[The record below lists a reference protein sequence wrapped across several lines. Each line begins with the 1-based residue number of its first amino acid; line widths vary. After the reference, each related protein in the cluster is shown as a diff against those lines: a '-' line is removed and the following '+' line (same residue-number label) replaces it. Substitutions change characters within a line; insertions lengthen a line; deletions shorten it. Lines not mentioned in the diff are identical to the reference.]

1 MSEEKEKYLGE
12 SLLSQQPKK
21 KMSLVLKDK
30 TVTTQ
35 KLADKSV
42 TPQKVSEDFVNK
54 VVKPAV
60 DKAKADLQNQIN
72 SLVVSGQAIS
82 NELGDNPNIAI
93 SQKTLTEKLNE
104 IYEALA
110 NDEDLENID
119 VLYFTDYLEE
129 KPEGGINY
137 STLNCT
143 NEEGDITYIVED
155 NVFALHLGDTYYL
168 NWSKTSVRESS
179 TEYNKIIE
187 GDIYVM
193 RDDKLYYFVVTST
206 NEDLHI
212 DNALDPESDNPI
224 SNKAVWKEFNDRAPL
239 VGEVTLTDA
248 SGNNSYTGTCS
259 ITVSE
264 VLNAIKAGRQVFL
277 TEKEYYNK
285 TILITQSSDN
295 SYSAATGIA
304 ISNGIIYEIV
314 FAADIGPNYI
324 IMYERNT
331 GVAID
336 STLSSVSENPVKN
349 SVITKA
355 IGDLRSYVNGTVNPR
370 IDVLEAIQHGSSLL
384 PFNYATEVNNIVPI
398 PPSQAIYNGEGGS
411 LVMHIPSG
419 KVLLRVNN
427 GNAFVYYLGWTANGN
442 RRASSAYEN
451 LNDVFLWR
459 NIDNEPH
466 IYTFNSSLKRLVEIS
481 GENNTSNAILKI
493 DGIIKSNRD
502 PFIDETTEFT
512 DSGGKVYYS
521 ELRKVFVIEYDNDY
535 YTQWDTEDRGT
546 SEDYQNAEL
555 IYMYTDSVLSIYK
568 ATASGLVG
576 IGTQEVDQTITSD
589 SDNPVTSSA
598 IYDALATKQDVL
610 QSGINIKTINQQPLL
625 GEGNI
630 TLESPSVI
638 TVVYEGS
645 SPTDKPGIWNAGS
658 LYYDNVNW
666 KLYVQTVNGQFNGA
680 SVPLRNGC
688 LYLVLAPVRR
698 LYYYNSSLS
707 NKLEPV
713 LVVDNA
719 LNNSSVNPVE
729 NKAIGQEINYI
740 KENYALLDTLEEWKI
755 KLNTVWEELFPT
767 PDITP
772 SDDGTDPG
780 DPNVFSNIF
789 DPGKANNGELNIDTT
804 IDGAHVSLEENVD
817 KITPELV
824 RAAWDKLDVTPIADG
839 LTVVTDLENIPSSG
853 KYIVTAEA
861 AGFDPGISASA
872 TSTKDATKTVGKYNA
887 DLLTSLASKTGTY
900 ANCAG
905 VTLDQIYLIS
915 LTDKYITLEKD
926 FSIDGEV
933 EEERVGGFT
942 SSKGFFKTAYSL
954 NLNKAIFNGS
964 NNCDWFTIDTV
975 KGIEQLLVTDCYF
988 NKPNES
994 YHLFYILQNSDTPF
1008 KNSDTY
1014 ELREDYCI
1022 NYLLFADNE
1031 YHGVYFIYA
1040 DTIRINKGALIVGN
1054 ELYDNRITSIN
1065 FGIANGSNDRLWRGY
1080 TCCPIWIVD
1089 NDFRGVE
1096 RILRKTTSYTTYYTA
1111 VSAEGHAVYMLHN
1124 TISNYITGNG
1134 TGDGAGLFPATY
1146 DAYLSTVVA
1155 CFCNNTITNLL
1166 KLSNVRGTFGTSK
1179 AKSTSIPSGVGTHKR
1194 PYRVYINNEYSIDET
1209 AITTLWNSEK
1219 IAGIDDEVTL
1229 ENVLALHLGYS
1240 TNDFCSKYIF
1250 NDNKIYYP
1258 RIDGAAASNPVSA
1271 DVIEINNN
1279 IFTRSKNNSLPMKFN
1294 WRTDPESQC
1303 PFIFNCHS
1311 GTKEGNKI
1319 EVSNNEFNIEDNPVH
1334 LLVVRKSM
1342 SKPNAPYTNNIIV
1355 SGNTVYNNNA
1365 LLGLYAYDKY
1375 VVFPNRNPDET
1386 VTLST
1391 LPKFATPGYM
1401 TYLSSNNCQYRCT
1414 GGVYTMP
1421 KIYFKSNYIPHSIT
1435 ERDNMQANKKG
1446 VYTVYTFN
1454 SPGIDYTLRIT
1465 SEETVTVHLQGTY
1478 NGIKAI
1484 QEAFGKAIFD
1494 AGYYIYEAD
1503 YYSTNP
1509 LTDTNGNIIYKTD
1522 AKGNQ
1527 VKQYYQFGILSAIM
1541 PKATSGFITYEYE
1554 PVVSGVDLFIK
1565 CTHGTLGDG
1574 VYNWFS
1580 PTNYQDISWELVS
1593 GEEPLEEFDTVETY
1607 QELPVNAEQGDIIHV
1622 TGSDEY
1628 YKCVTAGTPC
1638 IMNFAFRSKNEDG
1651 SSAGGTT
1658 FDDETFSVPLNSMET
1673 IQFTL
1678 DGTYESIS
1686 EIANVFYNQVLSEGY
1701 RYDYD
1706 VSGSAGNIVREN
1718 NTSYGISYI
1727 QFKAKNNGKAPWHM
1741 YGSAY
1746 KYTNLDPY
1754 YDEENTIYKQIILN
1768 AASPKINIQAHT
1780 SSSKYQGKVDL
1791 GSDPVWEKI
1800 SREEAYRQKYNPYD
1814 DSVDPN
1820 EEYAYNN
1827 EGDIDNEDVN

>member
-30 TVTTQ
+30 TVTAQ
-35 KLADKSV
+35 KLADKAV
-42 TPQKVSEDFVNK
+42 TPQKVSDDFVNK
-54 VVKPAV
+54 IVKPSV
-60 DKAKADLQNQIN
+60 DRAKADLQNQID

-137 STLNCT
+137 STLNCI
-143 NEEGDITYIVED
+143 NEGGDITYIVED

-179 TEYNKIIE
+179 TEYNKIID

-193 RDDKLYYFVVTST
+193 RDDKLYYFVVAST

-239 VGEVTLTDA
+239 IGEVTLTDA

-259 ITVSE
+259 ITISE
-264 VLNAIKAGRQVFL
+264 VLNAFKAGRQVFL

-314 FAADIGPNYI
+314 FAADLGPNYI

-331 GVAID
+331 GVAVD

-355 IGDLRSYVNGTVNPR
+355 IGDLRSYVNGTVSPR
-370 IDVLEAIQHGSSLL
+370 IDALEAIQHGSSLL
-384 PFNYATEVNNIVPI
+384 PFDGTFSTPSNQFVPSATPYE
-398 PPSQAIYNGEGGS
+398 AEGGK
-411 LVMHIPSG
+411 LMLHTLSG
-419 KVLLRVNN
+419 KMLLRVVENN
-427 GNAFVYYLGWTANGN
+427 KFVYYTTWTANDN
-442 RRASSAYEN
+442 RRASSAYSN
-451 LNDVFLWR
+451 LNDVFLWEVT
-459 NIDNEPH
+459 DNEPH
-466 IYTFNSSLKRLVEIS
+466 IYTFNSSLKRLVEVAGES
-481 GENNTSNAILKI
+481 GLSNAILKI
-493 DGIIKSNRD
+493 DGIIKADRD

-512 DSGGKVYYS
+512 DTGGSVYYS
-521 ELRKVFVIEYDNDY
+521 ELRKTFVIGFEGDY
-535 YTQWDTEDRGT
+535 YTIWDTEDKGT

-555 IYMYTDSVLSIYK
+555 IYTYTNNALNIYK
-568 ATASGLVG
+568 ATPSGLVS
-576 IGTQEVDQTITSD
+576 IGSQEVDQTITSD
-589 SDNPVTSSA
+589 SDNPVASSA

-638 TVVYEGS
+638 TVAYEGS

-688 LYLVLAPVRR
+688 LYLVLTPVRR

-719 LNNSSVNPVE
+719 LNNNSVNPVE

-740 KENYALLDTLEEWKI
+740 KENYALLDALEEWKI

-772 SDDGTDPG
+772 SDDDTDPG
-780 DPNVFSNIF
+780 EPNVFSNIF
-789 DPGKANNGELNIDTT
+789 DPEKANNGELNIDTT

-839 LTVVTDLENIPSSG
+839 LTVVTDLNNIPSSG

-861 AGFDPGISASA
+861 AGFDPGTSIDAA
-872 TSTKDATKTVGKYNA
+872 STKDATKTVGGYNA
-887 DLLTSLASKTGTY
+887 ALLTSIASKTGTY

-905 VTLDQIYLIS
+905 VKLDQVYLI
-915 LTDKYITLEKD
+915 TPTGYRITLEKD

-933 EEERVGGFT
+933 DGERVGGLT
-942 SSKGFFKTAYSL
+942 TKKGFFDTTHSL
-954 NLNKAIFNGS
+954 NLNKANFTWTVANSYVFFNI
-964 NNCDWFTIDTV
+964 NYTE
-975 KGIEQLLVTDCYF
+975 GIEQLLVTGCSFYKPTDSYALF
-988 NKPNES
+988 NIPLSSVSPFE
-994 YHLFYILQNSDTPF
+994 NSNTWVL
-1008 KNSDTY
+1008 NSK
-1014 ELREDYCI
+1014 YCI
-1022 NYLLFADNE
+1022 DYMLFADNE
-1031 YHGVYFIYA
+1031 YTGVYFIKT
-1040 DTIRINKGALIVGN
+1040 DSIRINKAALIIGN
-1054 ELYDNRITSIN
+1054 TFNHTYSHPLH
-1065 FGIANGSNDRLWRGY
+1065 FGIQNCEDDDDPAKVEEAQNRLKRGY

-1089 NDFRGVE
+1089 NEFNGRDG
-1096 RILRKTTSYTTYYTA
+1096 ILRPTSSGSYYA
-1111 VSAEGHAVYMLHN
+1111 SVLAEGHAVYMLHN
-1124 TISNYITGNG
+1124 DINNYISGYGST
-1134 TGDGAGLFPATY
+1134 TTPTY
-1146 DAYLSTVVA
+1146 DAYISTVVA
-1155 CFCNNTITNLL
+1155 CFCNNKVSNLL
-1166 KLSNVRGTFGTSK
+1166 KLVNTRGTFGTCK
-1179 AKSTSIPSGVGTHKR
+1179 AKSSGIPKGLSAYKR
-1194 PYRVYINNEYSIDET
+1194 PFRIYVGNEYSIDEDY
-1209 AITTLWNSEK
+1209 ISGLWANRTSAD
-1219 IAGIDDEVTL
+1219 INLDRGVSL

-1240 TNDFCSKYIF
+1240 THDLCSKIIF

-1258 RIDGAAASNPVSA
+1258 RIDGCAAGNPLSA

-1279 IFTRSKNNSLPMKFN
+1279 VFTASKNNDLPMKFN
-1294 WRTDPESQC
+1294 WFTDPESEC

-1311 GTKEGNKI
+1311 GRKDGNKI
-1319 EVSNNEFNIEDNPVH
+1319 EVSNNNFNIEDNPVH
-1334 LLVVRKSM
+1334 LLVVRSGT
-1342 SKPNAPYTNNIIV
+1342 SSSHPPYTNNIIV
-1355 SGNTVYNNNA
+1355 GGNTVYNNNA
-1365 LLGLYAYDKY
+1365 LLGLYAGKQYI
-1375 VVFPNRNPDET
+1375 VFPNRNSDQVIALP
-1386 VTLST
+1386 S
-1391 LPKFATPGYM
+1391 LPKFATPGY
-1401 TYLSSNNCQYRCT
+1401 YISSNNCLYKCIE
-1414 GGVYTMP
+1414 GEYSMP
-1421 KIYFKSNYIPHSIT
+1421 KIYLTADYTPHSVV
-1435 ERDNMQANKKG
+1435 ERNNMKANGQG
-1446 VYTVYTFN
+1446 VYTKYSFS
-1454 SPGIDYTLRIT
+1454 SPGMDYTLRIT
-1465 SEETVTVHLQGTY
+1465 SEESVTVHLQGVY
-1478 NGIKAI
+1478 DGIDAI
-1484 QEAFGKAIFD
+1484 QEAFGKALFD
-1494 AGYYIYEAD
+1494 AGYYMYEAGFS
-1503 YYSTNP
+1503 YYDLKDS
-1509 LTDTNGNIIYKTD
+1509 NGNQIYKNDGKT
-1522 AKGNQ
+1522 KE
-1527 VKQYYQFGILSAIM
+1527 QYPFGKVISAM
-1541 PKATSGFITYEYE
+1541 PKATSGFITYGKHSIGNKNLY
-1554 PVVSGVDLFIK
+1554 VSCGFGSFGV
-1565 CTHGTLGDG
+1565 T
-1574 VYNWFS
+1574 NWFS
-1580 PTNYQDISWELVS
+1580 TENRKDIAWEL
-1593 GEEPLEEFDTVETY
+1593 EEGTVPLEEFDTVETY

-1686 EIANVFYNQVLSEGY
+1686 EIATVFYNQVLSEGY

-1706 VSGSAGNIVREN
+1706 ISGSAGNVVREN
-1718 NTSYGISYI
+1718 NTSYGISYV

-1741 YGSAY
+1741 NGNPY
-1746 KYTNLDPY
+1746 KYTNLNPY

-1768 AASPKINIQAHT
+1768 AVSPKINIQAHPN
-1780 SSSKYQGKVDL
+1780 SSKQQGKVDL

-1800 SREEAYRQKYNPYD
+1800 TREEAYRQKYNPHD

-1820 EEYAYNN
+1820 DDYIYGE
-1827 EGDIDNEDVN
+1827 DDDTDNENIN

>member
-60 DKAKADLQNQIN
+60 DKAKADLQNQID

-137 STLNCT
+137 SILNCT

-259 ITVSE
+259 ITISE

-277 TEKEYYNK
+277 TEKEHFNK

-304 ISNGIIYEIV
+304 ISYGIIYEIV
-314 FAADIGPNYI
+314 FAADLGPNYI

-331 GVAID
+331 GVAVD
-336 STLSSVSENPVKN
+336 STLSSISENPVKN

-384 PFNYATEVNNIVPI
+384 PFDGTFSTPSNQFVPSI
-398 PPSQAIYNGEGGS
+398 TPYEAEGGK
-411 LVMHIPSG
+411 LMLHVPSG
-419 KVLLRVNN
+419 RVLLRVVENN
-427 GNAFVYYLGWTANGN
+427 KFAYYTTWTANDN
-442 RRASSAYEN
+442 RRASSAYSN
-451 LNDVFLWR
+451 LNDVFLWEV
-459 NIDNEPH
+459 IDDEPH
-466 IYTFNSSLKRLVEIS
+466 IYTFNSSLKRLIEVAGRS
-481 GENNTSNAILKI
+481 GMSNAVLKI
-493 DGIIKSNRD
+493 DGVLKADRD

-512 DSGGKVYYS
+512 DTGGSVYYS
-521 ELRKVFVIEYDNDY
+521 ELRKTFVIGFEGDY
-535 YTQWDTEDRGT
+535 YTNWDTEDKGT
-546 SEDYQNAEL
+546 SEDYQNADL
-555 IYMYTDSVLSIYK
+555 IYTYTNNALNIYK
-568 ATASGLVG
+568 ATPSGLVG
-576 IGTQEVDQTITSD
+576 IGSQEVDQTITSD

-598 IYDALATKQDVL
+598 IYDALAAKQDVL
-610 QSGINIKTINQQPLL
+610 QSGINIKTINQQSLL

-638 TVVYEGS
+638 TVAYEGS

-666 KLYVQTVNGQFNGA
+666 KLYVQTVNGQFNGTQ
-680 SVPLRNGC
+680 VPLRNGC
-688 LYLVLAPVRR
+688 LYLVLTPVRR

-719 LNNSSVNPVE
+719 LNNNSVNPVE
-729 NKAIGQEINYI
+729 NKAIGQEIDYI

-767 PDITP
+767 PNITP
-772 SDDGTDPG
+772 SDDDTDPG
-780 DPNVFSNIF
+780 EPNVFSNIF
-789 DPGKANNGELNIDTT
+789 DPKKANNGELNIDTT

-839 LTVVTDLENIPSSG
+839 LTVVTE
-853 KYIVTAEA
+853 
-861 AGFDPGISASA
+861 
-872 TSTKDATKTVGKYNA
+872 YNA

-915 LTDKYITLEKD
+915 LTGKYITLEKD

-964 NNCDWFTIDTV
+964 NDCDWFTIDTV

-988 NKPNES
+988 NKPNDS
-994 YHLFYILQNSDTPF
+994 YHLFYILQNNDLPF
-1008 KNSDTY
+1008 EDPSTY
-1014 ELREDYCI
+1014 KLNKAYSIDYI
-1022 NYLLFADNE
+1022 LFADNE
-1031 YHGVYFIYA
+1031 YEGTYFIYG
-1040 DTIRINKGALIVGN
+1040 DSVRINKAALVIGN
-1054 ELYDNRITSIN
+1054 QLSGNKLVSIQ
-1065 FGIANGSNDRLWRGY
+1065 FGIQNCTNKKDPVEVEKAQNRLKRGY

-1089 NDFRGVE
+1089 NDFQGMPHIFRNT
-1096 RILRKTTSYTTYYTA
+1096 KAWSPYYCS
-1111 VSAEGHAVYMLHN
+1111 VLAEGHAVYMLHN
-1124 TISNYITGNG
+1124 RISNFISGYG
-1134 TGDGAGLFPATY
+1134 TGDGRNYSVATY
-1146 DAYLSTVVA
+1146 DAYLSTTVA
-1155 CFCNNTITNLL
+1155 CFCNNTVTNLL
-1166 KLSNVRGTFGTSK
+1166 KLVNKRGTFGTAKS
-1179 AKSTSIPSGVGTHKR
+1179 KSTSIPSGMGGYKI
-1194 PYRVYINNEYSIDET
+1194 PYRIYANNEYSIDESF
-1209 AITTLWNSEK
+1209 ISELWEEEK
-1219 IAGIDDEVTL
+1219 NETVDAEVTL

-1240 TNDFCSKYIF
+1240 TNDLCSKFLF
-1250 NDNKIYYP
+1250 NNNKIYYP
-1258 RIDGAAASNPVSA
+1258 RIDGCAAANPLSA

-1279 IFTRSKNNSLPMKFN
+1279 VFTASKTNDSIPMKFN
-1294 WRTDPESQC
+1294 WFTDPETEC
-1303 PFIFNCHS
+1303 PFIFSCHS
-1311 GTKEGNKI
+1311 GQKDGNKI
-1319 EVSNNEFNIEDNPVH
+1319 EVSNNNFNIEDNPVH
-1334 LLVVRKSM
+1334 LLVVRSGT
-1342 SKPNAPYTNNIIV
+1342 SSSHPPYTNNIIV
-1355 SGNTVYNNNA
+1355 GGNTVYNNNA
-1365 LLGLYAYDKY
+1365 LLGLYAGKQYI
-1375 VVFPNRNPDET
+1375 VFPNRNSDQVIVLP
-1386 VTLST
+1386 S
-1391 LPKFATPGYM
+1391 LPKFATPGY
-1401 TYLSSNNCQYRCT
+1401 YISSNNCLYKCIE
-1414 GGVYTMP
+1414 GEYSMP
-1421 KIYFKSNYIPHSIT
+1421 KIYLTADYTPHSVV
-1435 ERDNMQANKKG
+1435 ERNNMKANGQG
-1446 VYTVYTFN
+1446 VYTKYSFS
-1454 SPGIDYTLRIT
+1454 SPGMDYTLKIT
-1465 SEETVTVHLQGTY
+1465 SEESVIVHLQGVY
-1478 NGIKAI
+1478 DGIDAI
-1484 QEAFGKAIFD
+1484 QEAFGKALFD
-1494 AGYYIYEAD
+1494 AGYYMYEAGFS
-1503 YYSTNP
+1503 YYDLKDS
-1509 LTDTNGNIIYKTD
+1509 NGNQIYKSDGKT
-1522 AKGNQ
+1522 KE
-1527 VKQYYQFGILSAIM
+1527 QYPYGKIISAM
-1541 PKATSGFITYEYE
+1541 PKSTSGFITYGKHSIGNKNLYVKCEFGGF
-1554 PVVSGVDLFIK
+1554 GVI
-1565 CTHGTLGDG
+1565 
-1574 VYNWFS
+1574 NWFS
-1580 PTNYQDISWELVS
+1580 TENRKDIVWEL
-1593 GEEPLEEFDTVETY
+1593 EEGTVPLEEFDTVETY

-1658 FDDETFSVPLNSMET
+1658 FDDKTFSVPLNSMET

-1686 EIANVFYNQVLSEGY
+1686 EIATVFYNQVLSEGY

-1741 YGSAY
+1741 NGNPY
-1746 KYTNLDPY
+1746 KYTNLNPY

-1768 AASPKINIQAHT
+1768 AVSPKINIQAHPN
-1780 SSSKYQGKVDL
+1780 SSKQQGKVDL

-1800 SREEAYRQKYNPYD
+1800 TMEEAYRQKYNPHD

-1820 EEYAYNN
+1820 DDYIYD
-1827 EGDIDNEDVN
+1827 GDNADNENVN